1 MRRIILAFFAIALSI
16 QLGGCLPTINLA
28 NEVNL
33 NTTQGLVAGYGILVN
48 QENLLKSQ
56 PLCLTGTKPSI
67 TNICVPRSLIVR
79 LQTGTAIAQKAINSA
94 VAFEK
99 AHPTVDPTQYISA
112 ASDALLAVQTIY
124 NSAATSGGQI
134 GS

>member
-1 MRRIILAFFAIALSI
+1 MKRIFLALAAIAVALS
-16 QLGGCLPTINLA
+16 LGGCLPTINLA

-48 QENLLKSQ
+48 QENLLKQQ
-56 PLCLTGTKPSI
+56 PLCLIGTKPSI

-112 ASDALLAVQTIY
+112 ASDALLAVQNIY
-124 NSAATSGGQI
+124 NTAATTGG
-134 GS
+134 